1 MIPSALH
8 LPTGEEERSKG
19 KSQQNKYENKKQS
32 TKKQFPES
40 LSKRRGE
47 IIKNYFSV

>member
-19 KSQQNKYENKKQS
+19 NPNETNTGKK
-32 TKKQFPES
+32 TK
-40 LSKRRGE
+40 
-47 IIKNYFSV
+47 